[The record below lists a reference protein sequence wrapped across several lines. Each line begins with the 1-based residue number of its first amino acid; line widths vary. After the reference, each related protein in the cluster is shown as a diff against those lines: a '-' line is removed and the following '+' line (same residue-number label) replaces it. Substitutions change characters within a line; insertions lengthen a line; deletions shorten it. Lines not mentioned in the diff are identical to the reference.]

1 MVELE
6 FNLFLPQK
14 SKLKL
19 GSSRAPFTKKK
30 TINKKERQKEK
41 GIERK
46 IERKKLRKIK

>member
-30 TINKKERQKEK
+30 TINKKERKK
-41 GIERK
+41 ERK
-46 IERKKLRKIK
+46 RNRKKD